1 MVGGGGSSAFVVVF
15 PTPKTTRSVLTD
27 AISSFPAVP
36 VMTIFEADSRAE
48 TPICPSVDLTKANG
62 VLRLTLNKPLMISGD
77 VRLTMKNKPN
87 AMMLK
92 EKMFHF
98 WFNTF
103 FVNERARCSL
113 YPLPVRY

>member
-1 MVGGGGSSAFVVVF
+1 
-15 PTPKTTRSVLTD
+15 
-27 AISSFPAVP
+27 
-36 VMTIFEADSRAE
+36 MTIFEADSRAE